1 MKHDRLGLMAK
12 GADEAA
18 LEDRRRAWQ
27 QVSETQRQTAEQKK
41 VARKAAAA
49 QLREAY
55 FAARAKNEVVR
66 VCMCGIQ
73 MYLVSN
79 EVVRVCVVFKC
90 IVFLRFHFYGVCVIV
105 LCVRA
110 TRCRVS
116 FCAL

>member
-66 VCMCGIQ
+66 VCA
-73 MYLVSN
+73 
-79 EVVRVCVVFKC
+79 VFKC
-90 IVFLRFHFYGVCVIV
+90 IVFLRLFHFYGVCVIV

-116 FCAL
+116 FCALWRSFVCV